1 MKKNYWWLIVVIV
14 FVAGLMFSN
23 MSVQAKEKT
32 PEIQWEYKT
41 VRINYTNTRN
51 YETSNALGTKRIP
64 SKDMSILNELG
75 KDGWGLCGVN
85 NINYY
90 FKREIKE
97 D

>member
-23 MSVQAKEKT
+23 MSLQAKEKT
-32 PEIQWEYKT
+32 PVVKWEYKT

-51 YETSNALGTKRIP
+51 YETSNALGTKRIS